1 MKINQQQK
9 KELLR
14 NFSETLRA
22 IRMRRGWTQGE
33 LAGKLDVSPGA
44 VANWEAMINGPTRSR
59 VKDISDRLNVSIDFL
74 TKGPDGAVMSRGT
87 TPEQSLPA
95 RQEIVEH
102 LESFMNSCGD
112 DPRRL
117 SWMLIEL
124 QQHFPLNKWEPT
136 THVGKHAKGAN
147 YKEVASAA
155 EASMDDAAAA
165 AGVRGR
171 GRKP

>member
-1 MKINQQQK
+1 MSQQSK

-74 TKGPDGAVMSRGT
+74 TRGPDGAILSRAS
-87 TPEQSLPA
+87 TPEQQLPL
-95 RQEIVEH
+95 RQEIIEY
-102 LESFMNSCGD
+102 LEAFMHKCGD

-117 SWMLIEL
+117 SWMLVEL
-124 QQHFPLNKWEPT
+124 QTHFPLSKWEPS
-136 THVGKHAKGAN
+136 THVAKHAKGSAS

-165 AGVRGR
+165 AGIRGR

>member
-1 MKINQQQK
+1 MKRNQQQK
-9 KELLR
+9 TELLK

-33 LAGKLDVSPGA
+33 LAQKLDVSAGA
-44 VANWEAMINGPTRSR
+44 VANWEAMINGPTRAR

-74 TKGPDGAVMSRGT
+74 TRGPDGAILSRAS
-87 TPEQSLPA
+87 TPEQQLPL
-95 RQEIVEH
+95 RQEIIEY
-102 LESFMNSCGD
+102 LEAFMHKCGD

-117 SWMLIEL
+117 SWMLVEL
-124 QQHFPLNKWEPT
+124 QTHFPLNKWDV
-136 THVGKHAKGAN
+136 HVVKHAKGSAS

-165 AGVRGR
+165 AGIRGR
-171 GRKP
+171 GRKL